1 MSYTRALKYT
11 FPLIS
16 GEDVIQLQQRLLDI
30 GLNIVGQPD
39 GIFGPQSD
47 AAVRS
52 FQQSHSMKIDG
63 IVGPLTWTTLFE
75 ETTRDTALEKINKI
89 QSDLTEP
96 HQFRDSVVWQLS
108 AQGILIDRK
117 PPPETTGGDP
127 KTVRSVWQRFSEPV
141 EQWSQKFGVP
151 AELIIA
157 TICTETSG
165 DPSALRKEPGYI
177 SDEQT
182 PNKISPGIMQTLIS
196 TAQKTLGDQTINREW
211 LLKAENSIRAGTA
224 YIASQ
229 WRTTNFDPPKVA
241 CAYNAGDI
249 YYNDSATNRWKMR
262 QYPIGSA
269 EHADRFVKWF
279 NDCFVLFAKD
289 GLSPQVSFYRMLK
302 AA

>member
-30 GLNIVGQPD
+30 GLNIIGQPD

-108 AQGILIDRK
+108 AQGILVDK
-117 PPPETTGGDP
+117 KQPLETTGGDP

>member
-16 GEDVIQLQQRLLDI
+16 GEDVFQLQQRLLDL
-30 GLNIVGQPD
+30 GLNTVGQPD

-47 AAVRS
+47 AAVRT
-52 FQQSHSMKIDG
+52 FQQSRGMKIDG

-75 ETTRDTALEKINKI
+75 ETTRDTALEKIEKI
-89 QSDLTEP
+89 KNDLIQP
-96 HQFRDSVVWQLS
+96 HQFRDSVLWQLS
-108 AQGILIDRK
+108 AEGIIIDK
-117 PPPETTGGDP
+117 KQPPEATGGEP
-127 KTVRSVWQRFSEPV
+127 NTVRSVWQRFGEPI

-151 AELIIA
+151 VELIIA

-165 DPSALRKEPGYI
+165 DPSALRKEPGYV

-182 PNKISPGIMQTLIS
+182 PNKISPGLMQTLIS
-196 TAQKTLGDQTINREW
+196 NAQQTLGDKTINREW

-229 WRTTNFDPPKVA
+229 WTSTNFDPPKVA
-241 CAYNAGDI
+241 CAYNAGGI
-249 YYNDSATNRWKMR
+249 YYNESAANRWKMR
-262 QYPIGSA
+262 QFPINSS

-279 NDCFVLFAKD
+279 NDCFVMFSKD
-289 GLSPQVSFYRMLK
+289 GLSPQVSFYRLLK
-302 AA
+302 AV